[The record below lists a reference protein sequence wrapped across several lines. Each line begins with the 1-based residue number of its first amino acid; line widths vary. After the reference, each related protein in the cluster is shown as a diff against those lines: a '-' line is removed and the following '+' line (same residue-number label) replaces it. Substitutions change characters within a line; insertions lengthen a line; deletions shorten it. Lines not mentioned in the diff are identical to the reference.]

1 MEGRFVTLFNAL
13 PAAGFRS
20 PFTKYLV
27 YYDGPVA
34 EADLCGQGASDAT
47 GFGLAAMY
55 VQACSGAPVSVVAAH
70 ELLHTLG
77 AVPRGAPNR
86 CPDPNGAHTCDSM
99 ADLMHPFLDTS
110 PLDAKLLDPGRD
122 DYYGHSGTFT
132 DSQDSPWLVQLD
144 RQQPFTTTISGS
156 RWSDGRRA
164 RPRLRADL
172 HDHVERVDASHPESC
187 SPSRVEARSLGRR
200 VHRRLDLRC
209 HGRPPASRCRRS
221 SLLSV
226 FRLSVAV
233 SGRGAVRSSRAGI
246 TCRPRCSAAF
256 PSFAPVGLDR
266 DAGEGLAVPLLERRV
281 PRNETHVHGPDDC
294 CDERSSC
301 LFTRVVPRLTSSRRS
316 GSVLRVEAKHDV
328 LVVGAGCAGMRAA
341 IEAFDAGADVAMIS
355 KIHPVRSHS
364 GAAEG
369 GINAALGNAS
379 EDDPEKHAFDTVKG
393 SDYLGDQDAI
403 EILCQEAPD
412 DVYQLEHWGAVFS
425 RTPDGRIA
433 QRPFGAAGEPRTA
446 YAADITG
453 HVLIHVLYEQ
463 VMKRDIKTYEEFFA
477 WKLVIDEDRCQGVI
491 SWDLLDGGLKSIGA
505 KTVIL
510 ATGGAGRL
518 YTGTTNA
525 YACTGDGMTMA
536 LRAGVALKDMEMM
549 QFHPT
554 TLAPTGVLI
563 TEGCRGEGAYLLN
576 AQSERF
582 LIRYAPN
589 AMELASR
596 DVISRAEQTEID
608 EGRGIDGNVML
619 DLRHLGAERI
629 LERLHGTR
637 ELSMTFAGVDPIF
650 EPIPVRPG
658 AHYHMG
664 GVDTDVWGRTSLEGL
679 YAAGEVA
686 CVSVH
691 GANRLGG
698 NALMETITYGKRAGA
713 HAADWALSNTTI
725 TVPPSVEE
733 DAERELKTLLDRT
746 DGERPWQIRDELA
759 ETMHV
764 NFGVFRRE
772 EQMLAQG
779 DLVQKLRERYE
790 RVVVEDKGDVFNTD
804 LTQALELGF
813 LLELAECMIVSGLA
827 RKESRGAHARPYDYP
842 DRDDESYLK
851 HTLVTW
857 EDDAPKLDWKPVTM
871 TKWEPEERKY

>member
-1 MEGRFVTLFNAL
+1 
-13 PAAGFRS
+13 
-20 PFTKYLV
+20 
-27 YYDGPVA
+27 VA
-34 EADLCGQGASDAT
+34 ST
-47 GFGLAAMY
+47 
-55 VQACSGAPVSVVAAH
+55 V
-70 ELLHTLG
+70 LG
-77 AVPRGAPNR
+77 S
-86 CPDPNGAHTCDSM
+86 TE
-99 ADLMHPFLDTS
+99 
-110 PLDAKLLDPGRD
+110 
-122 DYYGHSGTFT
+122 
-132 DSQDSPWLVQLD
+132 
-144 RQQPFTTTISGS
+144 
-156 RWSDGRRA
+156 DGRIDQVA
-164 RPRLRADL
+164 SFA
-172 HDHVERVDASHPESC
+172 VDA
-187 SPSRVEARSLGRR
+187 V
-200 VHRRLDLRC
+200 
-209 HGRPPASRCRRS
+209 
-221 SLLSV
+221 
-226 FRLSVAV
+226 
-233 SGRGAVRSSRAGI
+233 
-246 TCRPRCSAAF
+246 
-256 PSFAPVGLDR
+256 
-266 DAGEGLAVPLLERRV
+266 
-281 PRNETHVHGPDDC
+281 
-294 CDERSSC
+294 
-301 LFTRVVPRLTSSRRS
+301 
-316 GSVLRVEAKHDV
+316 HDV
-328 LVVGAGCAGMRAA
+328 VVVGAGCAGMRAA
-341 IEAFDAGADVAMIS
+341 IEAFDAGANVAMLS

-379 EDDPEKHAFDTVKG
+379 EDDPEKHAYDTVKG

-463 VMKRDIKTYEEFFA
+463 VMKRDIPTYEEYFA
-477 WKLVIDEDRCQGVI
+477 WKLVVDDGRCQGVI
-491 SWDLLDGGLKSIGA
+491 AWDLLRGGLTAIGA

-525 YACTGDGMTMA
+525 YACTGDGMALA

-576 AQSERF
+576 AQAERF
-582 LIRYAPN
+582 LVHYAPN

-608 EGRGIDGNVML
+608 AGRGLDGNVLL
-619 DLRHLGAERI
+619 DLRHLGAEKI

-637 ELSMTFAGVDPIF
+637 ELSMTFAGVDPIY

-664 GVDTDVWGRTSLEGL
+664 GVDTDVWGLTALEGL

-698 NALMETITYGKRAGA
+698 NALMETITYGKRVGR
-713 HAADWALSNTTI
+713 HASEWAMTHTTVE
-725 TVPPSVEE
+725 VPASAET

-746 DGERPWQIRDELA
+746 DGERPWSIRDELA

-772 EQMLAQG
+772 EQMLEQG
-779 DLVQKLRERYE
+779 RIVRALSERYE
-790 RVVVEDKGDVFNTD
+790 RVVVEDKGDVFNSD

-813 LLELAECMIVSGLA
+813 LLELAECMVVSGLA

-842 DRDDESYLK
+842 DRDDENYLR

-857 EDDAPKLDWKPVTM
+857 KDGAPDLDWKPVTM
-871 TKWEPEERKY
+871 TKWQPEERKY

>member
-1 MEGRFVTLFNAL
+1 MDWV
-13 PAAGFRS
+13 
-20 PFTKYLV
+20 
-27 YYDGPVA
+27 
-34 EADLCGQGASDAT
+34 
-47 GFGLAAMY
+47 
-55 VQACSGAPVSVVAAH
+55 
-70 ELLHTLG
+70 
-77 AVPRGAPNR
+77 
-86 CPDPNGAHTCDSM
+86 
-99 ADLMHPFLDTS
+99 
-110 PLDAKLLDPGRD
+110 
-122 DYYGHSGTFT
+122 
-132 DSQDSPWLVQLD
+132 
-144 RQQPFTTTISGS
+144 
-156 RWSDGRRA
+156 
-164 RPRLRADL
+164 
-172 HDHVERVDASHPESC
+172 
-187 SPSRVEARSLGRR
+187 
-200 VHRRLDLRC
+200 
-209 HGRPPASRCRRS
+209 
-221 SLLSV
+221 
-226 FRLSVAV
+226 
-233 SGRGAVRSSRAGI
+233 
-246 TCRPRCSAAF
+246 
-256 PSFAPVGLDR
+256 
-266 DAGEGLAVPLLERRV
+266 
-281 PRNETHVHGPDDC
+281 
-294 CDERSSC
+294 
-301 LFTRVVPRLTSSRRS
+301 
-316 GSVLRVEAKHDV
+316 HDV
-328 LVVGAGCAGMRAA
+328 VVIGAGCAGMRAA
-341 IEAFDAGADVAMIS
+341 IEAFDAGADVAMVS

-379 EDDPEKHAFDTVKG
+379 EDDPVKHAYDTVKG

-403 EILCQEAPD
+403 EILCNEAPG

-477 WKLVIDEDRCQGVI
+477 WKLVEDDGRCQGVI
-491 SWDLLDGGLKSIGA
+491 AWDLVNGGLHTIGA

-525 YACTGDGMTMA
+525 YACTGDGMSLA

-576 AQSERF
+576 KDGERF
-582 LIRYAPN
+582 LVRYAPN

-619 DLRHLGAERI
+619 DLRHLGAEKI

-637 ELSMTFAGVDPIF
+637 ELSMTFAGVDPIY

-664 GVDTDVWGRTSLEGL
+664 GVDTDVWGRTELEAL

-698 NALMETITYGKRAGA
+698 NALMETITYGKRAGR
-713 HAADWALSNTTI
+713 HAADWALTHTTVS
-725 TVPPSVEE
+725 VPESVEA
-733 DAERELKTLLDRT
+733 DAERELKQLLDRSE
-746 DGERPWQIRDELA
+746 GERPWKIRDELA
-759 ETMHV
+759 HTMHV

-772 EQMLAQG
+772 ELMLEQG
-779 DLVQKLRERYE
+779 TVVQGLRERYE
-790 RVVVEDKGDVFNTD
+790 RVVVDDKGDVFNSD

-813 LLELAECMIVSGLA
+813 LLELAECMVVCGLA

-842 DRDDESYLK
+842 DRDDANFLR
-851 HTLVTW
+851 HTVVTW
-857 EDDAPKLDWKPVTM
+857 EDGAPSLDWKPVTM
-871 TKWEPEERKY
+871 TKWQPEERKY

>member
-1 MEGRFVTLFNAL
+1 
-13 PAAGFRS
+13 
-20 PFTKYLV
+20 
-27 YYDGPVA
+27 
-34 EADLCGQGASDAT
+34 
-47 GFGLAAMY
+47 
-55 VQACSGAPVSVVAAH
+55 
-70 ELLHTLG
+70 
-77 AVPRGAPNR
+77 
-86 CPDPNGAHTCDSM
+86 
-99 ADLMHPFLDTS
+99 
-110 PLDAKLLDPGRD
+110 
-122 DYYGHSGTFT
+122 
-132 DSQDSPWLVQLD
+132 
-144 RQQPFTTTISGS
+144 
-156 RWSDGRRA
+156 
-164 RPRLRADL
+164 
-172 HDHVERVDASHPESC
+172 VDA
-187 SPSRVEARSLGRR
+187 V
-200 VHRRLDLRC
+200 
-209 HGRPPASRCRRS
+209 
-221 SLLSV
+221 
-226 FRLSVAV
+226 
-233 SGRGAVRSSRAGI
+233 
-246 TCRPRCSAAF
+246 
-256 PSFAPVGLDR
+256 
-266 DAGEGLAVPLLERRV
+266 
-281 PRNETHVHGPDDC
+281 
-294 CDERSSC
+294 
-301 LFTRVVPRLTSSRRS
+301 
-316 GSVLRVEAKHDV
+316 HDV
-328 LVVGAGCAGMRAA
+328 VVVGAGCAGMRAA
-341 IEAFDAGADVAMIS
+341 IEAFDAGANVAMLS

-379 EDDPEKHAFDTVKG
+379 EDDPEKHAYDTVKG

-403 EILCQEAPD
+403 EVLCQEAPD

-463 VMKRDIKTYEEFFA
+463 VMKRDIPTYEEYFA
-477 WKLVIDEDRCQGVI
+477 WKLVVDDGRCQGVI
-491 SWDLLDGGLKSIGA
+491 AWDLLRGGLTSIGA

-525 YACTGDGMTMA
+525 YACTGDGMAMA
-536 LRAGVALKDMEMM
+536 LRVGVALKDMEMM

-576 AQSERF
+576 AQAERF
-582 LIRYAPN
+582 LVHYAPN

-608 EGRGIDGNVML
+608 AGRGLDGNVLL
-619 DLRHLGAERI
+619 DLRHLGAEKI

-637 ELSMTFAGVDPIF
+637 ELSMTFAGVDPIY

-664 GVDTDVWGRTSLEGL
+664 GVDTDVWGLTSLEGL

-698 NALMETITYGKRAGA
+698 NALMETITYGKRVGR
-713 HAADWALSNTTI
+713 HASEWALANTTVE
-725 TVPPSVEE
+725 VPASVET

-746 DGERPWQIRDELA
+746 DGERPWTIRDELA

-772 EQMLAQG
+772 EQMLEQG
-779 DLVQKLRERYE
+779 TIVQSLRERYE
-790 RVVVEDKGDVFNTD
+790 RVVVDDKGDVFNSD

-813 LLELAECMIVSGLA
+813 LLELAECMVVSGLA

-842 DRDDESYLK
+842 DRDDENYLR
-851 HTLVTW
+851 HTMVTW
-857 EDDAPKLDWKPVTM
+857 KDGAPELDWKPVTM
-871 TKWEPEERKY
+871 TKWEPQERTY